1 LITPG
6 TILIQQGTL
15 LPPAFRPGSESYP
28 NAWVSVKSSLD
39 PHDLEKELA
48 ALGWTF
54 HYMAGKVRA
63 TAYGLDRQ
71 KTMDKA
77 LGKLIAG
84 AMRQK
89 CNCLEIDEVATH
101 TFLSVPGVSVSA
113 HIRHIQKGIVF
124 SAVDTPNQPAPPDAT
139 ARPAV
144 ALP

>member
-1 LITPG
+1 MIASG
-6 TILIQQGTL
+6 TILVQKGTL
-15 LPPAFRPGSESYP
+15 LPPAFRPGSEPYP

-54 HYMAGKVRA
+54 HYMAGKVNA
-63 TAYGLDRQ
+63 TAYGFDRQ
-71 KTMDKA
+71 KAMDKVLA
-77 LGKLIAG
+77 RLIAG
-84 AMRQK
+84 AMLQN

-101 TFLSVPGVSVSA
+101 AFLGVPGLSVSA
-113 HIRHIQKGIVF
+113 HTRHIQKGMTF
-124 SAVDTPNQPAPPDAT
+124 QGVDTPNQPAPPDAT

>member
-6 TILIQQGTL
+6 TILVQKGTL

-39 PHDLEKELA
+39 PHELEKEFA

-54 HYMAGKVRA
+54 HYMAGKVKM
-63 TAYGLDRQ
+63 TAYGFDRQ
-71 KTMDKA
+71 KAMVKA
-77 LGKLIAG
+77 LARLIAG

-89 CNCLEIDEVATH
+89 CNCLEIDEVATR
-101 TFLSVPGVSVSA
+101 TFLGLPGVSLSA
-113 HIRHIQKGIVF
+113 HTRHIQKGVVF
-124 SAVDTPNQPAPPDAT
+124 SGVDTPNQPAPPDAT